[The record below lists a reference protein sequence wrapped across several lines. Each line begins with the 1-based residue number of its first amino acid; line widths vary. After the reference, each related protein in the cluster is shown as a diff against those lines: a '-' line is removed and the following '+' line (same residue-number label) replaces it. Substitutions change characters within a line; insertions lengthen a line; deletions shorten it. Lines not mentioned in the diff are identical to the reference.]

1 MNVLVTGA
9 TGFIGSHLVEALVN
23 KGYQVYG
30 LFRDNKKSDFLRRL
44 GAKPIYGDLL
54 NKETLKNALKNID
67 VVYHLAA
74 ALHANTKSKK
84 TFFDVNVLGTKNLIE
99 ACLESKVKKF
109 VHCSSVG
116 VHGITKKLANENSP
130 CKPTTDYDKSKYLAE
145 KLVRNYLNNDKMD
158 ITIVRPAAI
167 VYGPRDFSAM
177 YGLFQA
183 IESKKFMIIGNGRNI
198 IHMIYVKNLVNGMI
212 LAAENK
218 RANGQTYILADE
230 TLTTVRDIQNI
241 IAKTLKVPKNNFR
254 IPVWIAILLALNFEI
269 LSKIIKFS
277 PPLTFSRVSFLTS
290 NRAYD
295 ISKAKRELGFKSWI
309 SLQKGIQETVD
320 WYIKNGHLRSH

>member
-1 MNVLVTGA
+1 MNILVTGA
-9 TGFIGSHLVEALVN
+9 TGFIGSHLVEALVD
-23 KGYQVYG
+23 KGYKVYG
-30 LFRDNKKSDFLRRL
+30 LFRDNKKSEFLRRL
-44 GAKPIYGDLL
+44 GAKPVYGDLL
-54 NKETLKNALKNID
+54 NKDSLINALKNID
-67 VVYHLAA
+67 VVFHLAA

-116 VHGITKKLANENSP
+116 VHGITKRLANEDSP
-130 CKPTTDYDKSKYLAE
+130 CKPTTDYDKSKYSAE
-145 KLVRNYLNNDKMD
+145 KLVRNYLNNKMD

-177 YGLFQA
+177 YGLFKA
-183 IESKKFMIIGNGRNI
+183 IESKKFMIIGDGRNI
-198 IHMIYVKNLVNGMI
+198 IHMIYVKNLVHGMI
-212 LAAENK
+212 LASENK
-218 RANGQTYILADE
+218 IANGQTYILADE

-241 IAKTLKVPKNNFR
+241 IAKTLNTPKNNFH
-254 IPVWIAILLALNFEI
+254 IPIWFATLLALNFEI
-269 LSKIIKFS
+269 LSRIIKFS

-290 NRAYD
+290 NRAYN

-309 SLQKGIQETVD
+309 SLQQGIQETVD
-320 WYIKNGHLRSH
+320 WYIKNGYLKLR